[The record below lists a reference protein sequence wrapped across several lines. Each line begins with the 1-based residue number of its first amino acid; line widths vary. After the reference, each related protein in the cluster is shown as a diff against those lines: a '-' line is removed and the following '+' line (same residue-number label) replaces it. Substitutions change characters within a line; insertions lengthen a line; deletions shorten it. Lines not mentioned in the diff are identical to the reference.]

1 MNRPLRHVVP
11 LALSLALLAPLPG
24 VAMADQPRKGEQ
36 AHGPQRDNDR
46 QHGQDRAST
55 PRPAKARDPVH
66 LEPQQR
72 ESLRRWQDG
81 HPGWQRPV
89 PPDVA
94 RGLAVHGHLPPG
106 HYRRPPA
113 GLVDLLPRPPRGHAY
128 FAVGGDVVLAVI
140 ATGVI
145 VQIILTGP

>member
-94 RGLAVHGHLPPG
+94 RGLAVHRASAH
-106 HYRRPPA
+106 RVIIA
-113 GLVDLLPRPPRGHAY
+113 GPRPGWSTFCPARPEAMPISPS
-128 FAVGGDVVLAVI
+128 AAMSSWR
-140 ATGVI
+140 
-145 VQIILTGP
+145 